1 MAGSVA
7 LQQTKEGDKTAMARR
22 RMVTRSL
29 YTTAVKYIVFNNE
42 TNKTGEEETI
52 LTGEYKTDESALKA
66 IKGVITSDKLTP
78 LKVIAREV
86 SSELYG
92 VDEADFIKYAKKLE
106 NRNNK
111 LADDSEDTAEEAEQA

>member
-1 MAGSVA
+1 
-7 LQQTKEGDKTAMARR
+7 MARR

-29 YTTAVKYIVFNNE
+29 YTTAVKYIVFNND

-66 IKGVITSDKLTP
+66 IKGTVTSDKLTP
-78 LKVIAREV
+78 LKVISREV

-92 VDEADFIKYAKKLE
+92 IDEADFIKYAKKLE

-111 LADDSEDTAEEAEQA
+111 IADDTEEPTGEEAEQAE

>member
-1 MAGSVA
+1 
-7 LQQTKEGDKTAMARR
+7 MARR

-52 LTGEYKTDESALKA
+52 LTGEYKSDESALKA
-66 IKGVITSDKLTP
+66 IKSTISSDKLTP
-78 LKVIAREV
+78 LKIVSREV

-92 VDEADFIKYAKKLE
+92 IEEADFIKYAKKLE

-111 LADDSEDTAEEAEQA
+111 IADETGEEAKQA